1 MEKEIEKEIES
12 VKGVIQRVMKD
23 KTSEFYSE
31 YKRLGGESSK
41 PEFKKH
47 LKRFFELTLNAYV
60 YGSALNLDGTYSEGR
75 DEVWNKWEDYI
86 DDDFEADLYLEA
98 VDNISPYT

>member
-1 MEKEIEKEIES
+1 MKEEIKKEIEH
-12 VKGVIQRVMKD
+12 VKSIIQFVMKE
-23 KTSEFYSE
+23 KNVEFYSE

-47 LKRFFELTLNAYV
+47 LKRFFELTLNNYTQ
-60 YGSALNLDGTYSEGR
+60 GSALNLDGTYNNGR
-75 DEVWNKWEDYI
+75 TDVWNKWEDYI

-98 VDNISPYT
+98 VDNIAPYT